1 MAGQARAKGADDPA
15 AEGPSPMAFV
25 LALLALTVVGATGG
39 GLLGLKLV
47 AAVERA
53 GASSATQADQPREKL
68 SAYEAVHMRT
78 LPPIVTNLA
87 GPDKTWIRL
96 EASIVLAPD
105 PGGDPNEIAARV
117 AEDTLAYLRTMTLA
131 QIQGATGFQSLREDL
146 KDRVR
151 IRTGG
156 KARDLVIQALVVE

>member
-1 MAGQARAKGADDPA
+1 MAGQARAKGTEAPA
-15 AEGPSPMAFV
+15 AAGASPMAFV
-25 LALLALTVVGATGG
+25 LALLALTVIGAAGG

-47 AAVERA
+47 SAVERA
-53 GASSATQADQPREKL
+53 GAGSPTPTGQPSEKL
-68 SAYEAVHMRT
+68 RSYEAVHMRT

-87 GPDKTWIRL
+87 APEKTWVRL

-105 PGGDPNEIAARV
+105 PGGDPSEIAARV
-117 AEDTLAYLRTMTLA
+117 AEDTVAYLRTTTLA

-156 KARDLVIQALVVE
+156 KVRDLVIQALVVE